1 MSIFLGNIIFARG
14 NRLKHHLKGQSTETR
29 EKRGREM
36 YGNQKKRGKEA
47 GFLWCGKREKEEKI
61 YTTLR
66 NILQPKRAKWQW
78 VRNRDK

>member
-14 NRLKHHLKGQSTETR
+14 NRLKHHLKGQLTETR

-47 GFLWCGKREKEEKI
+47 GFL
-61 YTTLR
+61 
-66 NILQPKRAKWQW
+66 
-78 VRNRDK
+78 